1 MPGLEPGSFYLD
13 FEEWNKLISNMK
25 ICPNCENEIEKIENK
40 FCSQSCSA
48 SFNNKRRSLSDET
61 KMKISKSLRASSSM
75 RPVKHQRESNRD
87 AFIKTMIRKM
97 MEAEFDSLPHQSKR
111 KRIIIEQDGKCAH
124 CGLSEWR
131 GKPICFEM
139 DHIDG
144 DNTNN
149 QRSNLEILCPNCH
162 SNTPTWKGRK
172 NARDNSRIEDY
183 IKARKEMVCAEGI
196 EPSRLP

>member
-1 MPGLEPGSFYLD
+1 
-13 FEEWNKLISNMK
+13 
-25 ICPNCENEIEKIENK
+25 
-40 FCSQSCSA
+40 
-48 SFNNKRRSLSDET
+48 LSDET
-61 KMKISKSLRASSSM
+61 KLKISNSLRETSSTKPAMKQTKS
-75 RPVKHQRESNRD
+75 SRD

-97 MEAEFDSLPHQSKR
+97 MEADFDSLPHQSKR
-111 KRIIIEQDGKCAH
+111 KRIIIEQEGKCSH

-131 GKPICFEM
+131 GEPICFEM

-149 QRSNLEILCPNCH
+149 HRSNLEILCPNCH

-172 NARDNSRIEDY
+172 NSRDNSRIEEY
-183 IKARKEMVCAEGI
+183 IKARKEMVRVEGI